1 MQVTV
6 EDISSVKKTL
16 HIEIPVED
24 VVGELDSAYKT
35 LKRTAKIKGFRP
47 GKVPRSVLERMF
59 KKDVHADV
67 SSKLIQQSFTD
78 ALKQTDLKVIGNPQ
92 VDPPELNVDA
102 PYKYEATVEIKPHI
116 EDVDYKGLGL
126 KKTAYKIDEAEIDL
140 QLKALQKN
148 LARTLPI
155 KEERPAREGD
165 YVVIDYEGLKNG
177 KPYTETQRTENFTTR
192 IGDKKILKEF
202 DEGLIGMRAGEHREI
217 KIKFPEDYDNKNLA
231 GLDID
236 FQVDLSEIREEVLP
250 DIDDDLAKRAGDY
263 QTLDEL
269 KGRIRENLR
278 QGYDKRSE
286 QEVNEQIFQA
296 LIDRTD
302 FEVPDVL
309 VEYELASII
318 DETERSFAYRNT
330 SLEDMGLTREGIA
343 EKYRDTAVKQV
354 KRHLILEKI
363 IEQET
368 LELGD
373 EEMEQG
379 MQDVA
384 DAFQQP
390 LEQIKAFYS
399 QNPDRI
405 EFFKNTLLEKKAI
418 RLIFESS
425 RVDEVD
431 PAEAGESS
439 DTD

>member
-1 MQVTV
+1 
-6 EDISSVKKTL
+6 
-16 HIEIPVED
+16 
-24 VVGELDSAYKT
+24 
-35 LKRTAKIKGFRP
+35 
-47 GKVPRSVLERMF
+47 
-59 KKDVHADV
+59 
-67 SSKLIQQSFTD
+67 
-78 ALKQTDLKVIGNPQ
+78 
-92 VDPPELNVDA
+92 
-102 PYKYEATVEIKPHI
+102 
-116 EDVDYKGLGL
+116 
-126 KKTAYKIDEAEIDL
+126 
-140 QLKALQKN
+140 
-148 LARTLPI
+148 LPI

-343 EKYRDTAVKQV
+343 EKYRDTALKQV

-363 IEQET
+363 IEQEA

-431 PAEAGESS
+431 PSEAGESS